1 MGILL
6 NIFTIMGFFGN
17 SRRFY
22 LQEERRPS
30 ARPSSPANP
39 SSPARPSSP
48 AEPTTPANPLQPTT
62 PRQSE
67 VATSQMDANVI
78 SDIVQN
84 ENFYTISQVAVVSNA
99 ITNDNEV
106 DANEVLEED
115 GIGEE
120 DDEDA
125 FDNNFQV
132 PSTFGIIEETNMT
145 TDNNWIVT
153 QLASKNDFTQ
163 ELGKDSFKDKEELIR
178 AIKLYSIRTHKPFE
192 VVETRPTLW
201 TIRCKLHLQSGC
213 KWQVRAIKRK
223 RSGYFEITKYMGPHT
238 CLYNNI
244 SQDHPNLDGSLIAQE
259 TKHLIKE
266 QPSISIPA
274 LRAEIVDKLGYIPS
288 YKKVWTGKQKA
299 IEQVFG
305 NWEESY
311 SALPKFLCAVQKFN
325 PGTIVEWLVSSSTNE
340 EPMEFRRVFWAFA
353 PSIKGFVHCR
363 PVISIDGTHLYG
375 KYKGTMM
382 IAMGVDGNNQILPL
396 AFAIVENE
404 SYDSWNWFLSYIKIH
419 VVKEREGICLISDR
433 HLGILKAVNQHGSPW
448 LEPRGFHRYCLRH
461 FINNFYEKFRN
472 SELKGLAYRAGS
484 QNQVRKFNSTMEE
497 IGKLNPQARQ
507 WLESHPLDRWTLA
520 HDGGRRYGLL
530 TTNLSEIFNSV
541 LKGARFLP
549 ITACVQLTFYRL
561 VHYFEVRRPLGN
573 SSRAN
578 GDAYTPHVLVKQVAL
593 MSKASA
599 HSLRS
604 FNREKGIF
612 ELITQRGR
620 NVQVVNLEQKTCTCG
635 KWEVFKYPCSHVL
648 SACATLSLNSWQYVD
663 KCYSIVKY
671 CDTWASEFSPLPHEA
686 YWPQS
691 LFKEL
696 LPNFELL
703 RNKKGRPRSTRLRN
717 GMDIKEGRKANL
729 CGICKQ
735 SGHNRKKCPSKP
747 R

>member
-1 MGILL
+1 
-6 NIFTIMGFFGN
+6 
-17 SRRFY
+17 
-22 LQEERRPS
+22 
-30 ARPSSPANP
+30 
-39 SSPARPSSP
+39 
-48 AEPTTPANPLQPTT
+48 
-62 PRQSE
+62 
-67 VATSQMDANVI
+67 MDVNVI
-78 SDIVQN
+78 SNIVQN
-84 ENFYTISQVAVVSNA
+84 ENFYTISQVVVASNA
-99 ITNDNEV
+99 MTNDNEA
-106 DANEVLEED
+106 DANEAFEED

-120 DDEDA
+120 DDEHA

-132 PSTFGIIEETNMT
+132 PSTFTIIEETNIT

-153 QLASKNDFTQ
+153 QLARKNDFTQ
-163 ELGKDSFKDKEELIR
+163 ELGKDFFKDKEELIR
-178 AIKLYSIRTHKPFE
+178 AIKLYSIRTHKQFE
-192 VVETRPTLW
+192 
-201 TIRCKLHLQSGC
+201 
-213 KWQVRAIKRK
+213 QVRAIKRK
-223 RSGYFEITKYMGPHT
+223 RSGYFEIAKYTSPHT
-238 CLYNNI
+238 CLHNNI

-259 TKHLIKE
+259 IKHLIKE
-266 QPSISIPA
+266 QPSITIPA

-288 YKKVWTGKQKA
+288 YKKVWTGKQKS

-311 SALPKFLCAVQKFN
+311 SALPKFLCVVQKFN

-363 PVISIDGTHLYG
+363 LVISIDGAHLYG

-396 AFAIVENE
+396 AFVIVENE

-448 LEPRGFHRYCLRH
+448 LEPRGFHRYCLHH

-484 QNQVRKFNSTMEE
+484 QNQVRKFNLTMEE
-497 IGKLNPQARQ
+497 IRKLNPQARQ
-507 WLESHPLDRWTLA
+507 WLESHPLDIWTLA

-578 GDAYTPHVLVKQVAL
+578 GDAYTPHVLLKQVAL

-604 FNREKGIF
+604 FNREKCIF
-612 ELITQRGR
+612 ELITQRRR
-620 NVQVVNLEQKTCTCG
+620 NVQVVNLEQKTCTC
-635 KWEVFKYPCSHVL
+635 E
-648 SACATLSLNSWQYVD
+648 
-663 KCYSIVKY
+663 
-671 CDTWASEFSPLPHEA
+671 
-686 YWPQS
+686 
-691 LFKEL
+691 
-696 LPNFELL
+696 
-703 RNKKGRPRSTRLRN
+703 
-717 GMDIKEGRKANL
+717 
-729 CGICKQ
+729 
-735 SGHNRKKCPSKP
+735 
-747 R
+747 